1 MTDARP
7 PDPEND
13 PSEEPS
19 EAAARE
25 EPEAAAHEEP
35 GTGGVP
41 EEEEP
46 ELIGTLFVVMVLIIM
61 TAGMWSAVYFMLLGR

>member
-1 MTDARP
+1 MTDSTRP
-7 PDPEND
+7 SDPEND
-13 PSEEPS
+13 P
-19 EAAARE
+19 RE
-25 EPEAAAHEEP
+25 EPPEASAHEEP
-35 GTGGVP
+35 GTGGAP